1 MSEYQVF
8 TEGTDAV
15 VECPAFLGD
24 PPGEMY
30 WFRNDN
36 FVGGD
41 RFIPE
46 NGKLTIQNVRLEDA
60 GIYKC
65 SLYRNGVQGETD
77 ITVAVQRQNELAPVI
92 AEPQIPILVEYDQPL
107 DLMCQLV
114 APQSNVQYSWT
125 IDTNFEQ
132 NHFANTTPHIH
143 KEPDDFLGGRY
154 TCRAENQYGFDEKV
168 FFVKILGESEYYIF
182 ACN

>member
-30 WFRNDN
+30 WFRNDH
-36 FVGGD
+36 FVEGD
-41 RFIPE
+41 RFIPD
-46 NGKLTIQNVRLEDA
+46 NGKLTIRNVGLEDA
-60 GIYKC
+60 DIYIC
-65 SLYRNGVQGETD
+65 SLYHNGCQGETY
-77 ITVAVQRQNELAPVI
+77 ITVDVQRQNKSAPVI

-107 DLMCQLV
+107 DLVCQLV
-114 APQSNVQYSWT
+114 ARQNNVQYSWT
-125 IDTNFEQ
+125 IDTSFEQ
-132 NHFANTTPHIH
+132 NHLANRGPRLH
-143 KEPDDFLGGRY
+143 KEPNNFFGGRY

-168 FFVKILGESEYYIF
+168 FFVKILGESVY
-182 ACN
+182 